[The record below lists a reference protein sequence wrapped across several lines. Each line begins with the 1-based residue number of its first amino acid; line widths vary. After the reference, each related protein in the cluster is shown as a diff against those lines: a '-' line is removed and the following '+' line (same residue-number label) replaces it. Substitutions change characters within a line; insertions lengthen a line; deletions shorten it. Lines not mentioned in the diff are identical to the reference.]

1 MAPRSPPALDAVL
14 ASLVL
19 HHLSAEGKR
28 ELFRDVAMRLEVGGA
43 LLIADIVEPANDRAR
58 AVFAEQWNEAIV
70 NQTGEEGLRFFRNSK
85 WNYYELG
92 AIDPYDKP
100 LAPRRPA
107 PLARRGR
114 LPRGRLLLD
123 ARRAR
128 RLRGIQVTP
137 RPSVQPLAG
146 VRVVNLGWIWA
157 APALAGAMA
166 DMGADVIKIE
176 TGRRV
181 DNTRRSGALYKDVP
195 LLNHSSLTLLRGQR
209 SVTLDLANP
218 ESRDVALE
226 IIAASDI
233 VVENYRPGTVAR
245 WGLDYES
252 VRRARPDVIM
262 VSLSAGGQTGPLS
275 KITTF
280 GSTLSCLTGL
290 DSIQGY
296 FQDEPQA
303 FGTAHIDPLN
313 AYFGLTAALSALRHR
328 ERTGQGQYIDLGQ
341 WEATT
346 TLFGAPILDYQWNG
360 RVQGTMGNRDVS
372 MAPHGVYPTRGA
384 DAWVAIAVENEAQ
397 WRSFRRALGGPAWAR
412 EPRFADMYRR
422 LRNQDALD
430 ERIGAWTKN
439 ARHARRR

>member
-1 MAPRSPPALDAVL
+1 MT
-14 ASLVL
+14 
-19 HHLSAEGKR
+19 
-28 ELFRDVAMRLEVGGA
+28 
-43 LLIADIVEPANDRAR
+43 
-58 AVFAEQWNEAIV
+58 
-70 NQTGEEGLRFFRNSK
+70 TGRC
-85 WNYYELG
+85 
-92 AIDPYDKP
+92 
-100 LAPRRPA
+100 
-107 PLARRGR
+107 
-114 LPRGRLLLD
+114 
-123 ARRAR
+123 
-128 RLRGIQVTP
+128 TT
-137 RPSVQPLAG
+137 QPLAG

-181 DNTRRSGALYKDVP
+181 DNTRRSGALYKDIP

-218 ESRDVALE
+218 ESRDIALQM
-226 IIAASDI
+226 IAASDV

-245 WGLDYES
+245 WGLGYES

-262 VSLSAGGQTGPLS
+262 LSLSAGGQTGPLS

-341 WEATT
+341 WEATA
-346 TLFGAPILDYQWNG
+346 TLFGAPMLDYQWNG
-360 RVQGTMGNRDVS
+360 RVQGTMGNRDVA
-372 MAPHGVYPTRGA
+372 MAPHGVYPARGE
-384 DAWVAIAVENEAQ
+384 DAWIAIAVENEAQ
-397 WRSFRRALGGPAWAR
+397 WRAFREALGDPAWAR
-412 EPRFADMYRR
+412 EPRFTDTYRR
-422 LRNQDALD
+422 LRKQDALD
-430 ERIGAWTKN
+430 ERISEWTQRRDAHETAMMLQRAGVPAFPVLSDADAFEDPHYTARGGWIEIDHPFGKMMLNGIPWKIGSAPGAVRKAAPLLGEHN
-439 ARHARRR
+439 HDVFRKLLGMSARETARLEAMGTIA

>member
-1 MAPRSPPALDAVL
+1 MTTHAGRHGAV
-14 ASLVL
+14 
-19 HHLSAEGKR
+19 
-28 ELFRDVAMRLEVGGA
+28 
-43 LLIADIVEPANDRAR
+43 
-58 AVFAEQWNEAIV
+58 
-70 NQTGEEGLRFFRNSK
+70 T
-85 WNYYELG
+85 
-92 AIDPYDKP
+92 
-100 LAPRRPA
+100 
-107 PLARRGR
+107 
-114 LPRGRLLLD
+114 
-123 ARRAR
+123 
-128 RLRGIQVTP
+128 
-137 RPSVQPLAG
+137 QPLAG

-218 ESRDVALE
+218 ESRGVALG
-226 IIAASDI
+226 IIATSDV

-328 ERTGQGQYIDLGQ
+328 ERAGQGQYIDLGQ
-341 WEATT
+341 WEATA
-346 TLFGAPILDYQWNG
+346 TLFGAPMLDYQWNG
-360 RVQGTMGNRDVS
+360 RVQGTMGNRDVA
-372 MAPHGVYPTRGA
+372 MAPHGVYPARGA
-384 DAWVAIAVENEAQ
+384 DAWIAVAVENEAQ
-397 WRSFRRALGGPAWAR
+397 WRAFRRALGGPAWAR

-439 ARHARRR
+439 RDARETAMTLQRAGVPAFPVLSDAEAFDDPHYTARGGWVEVDHPFGKMMLNGVPWKIGSAPGAVRKAAPLLGGHNYDVFRELLGMTDRETARLEEIGAIA

>member
-1 MAPRSPPALDAVL
+1 MTKV
-14 ASLVL
+14 
-19 HHLSAEGKR
+19 
-28 ELFRDVAMRLEVGGA
+28 
-43 LLIADIVEPANDRAR
+43 RA
-58 AVFAEQWNEAIV
+58 
-70 NQTGEEGLRFFRNSK
+70 T
-85 WNYYELG
+85 
-92 AIDPYDKP
+92 
-100 LAPRRPA
+100 
-107 PLARRGR
+107 
-114 LPRGRLLLD
+114 
-123 ARRAR
+123 
-128 RLRGIQVTP
+128 T
-137 RPSVQPLAG
+137 QPLAG

-218 ESRDVALE
+218 ESRGVALE
-226 IIAASDI
+226 IIAASDV

-245 WGLDYES
+245 WGLDYEA

-262 VSLSAGGQTGPLS
+262 LSLSAGGQTGPLS

-346 TLFGAPILDYQWNG
+346 TLFGAPMLDYQWNG
-360 RVQGTMGNRDVS
+360 RAQGTMGNRDVA
-372 MAPHGVYPTRGA
+372 MAPHGVYPALGE
-384 DAWVAIAVENEAQ
+384 DAWIAIAVENESQ
-397 WRSFRRALGGPAWAR
+397 WRAFRKALGNPAWAG
-412 EPRFADMYRR
+412 ESRFADIYRR

-430 ERIGAWTKN
+430 ERIAGWTRHRDARDTAMALQRAGVPAFPVLSDAEAFDDPHYTARGGWVEVDHPFGKMMLNGIPWKIKGAPGEVRKAAPLLGQHNYEVFRELLGMSAGQT
-439 ARHARRR
+439 ARLEGAGAIA

>member
-1 MAPRSPPALDAVL
+1 MT
-14 ASLVL
+14 
-19 HHLSAEGKR
+19 
-28 ELFRDVAMRLEVGGA
+28 
-43 LLIADIVEPANDRAR
+43 
-58 AVFAEQWNEAIV
+58 
-70 NQTGEEGLRFFRNSK
+70 TG
-85 WNYYELG
+85 
-92 AIDPYDKP
+92 
-100 LAPRRPA
+100 
-107 PLARRGR
+107 RG
-114 LPRGRLLLD
+114 
-123 ARRAR
+123 
-128 RLRGIQVTP
+128 TT
-137 RPSVQPLAG
+137 QPLAG

-209 SVTLDLANP
+209 SVTLDLANAD
-218 ESRDVALE
+218 SRDIALE
-226 IIAASDI
+226 IIAASDV

-262 VSLSAGGQTGPLS
+262 LSLSAGGQTGPLS
-275 KITTF
+275 RITTF

-346 TLFGAPILDYQWNG
+346 TLFGAPLLDYQWNG
-360 RVQGTMGNRDVS
+360 RVQGPMGNRDVA
-372 MAPHGVYPTRGA
+372 MAPHGVYPARGE
-384 DAWVAIAVENEAQ
+384 DAWTAIAVENEAQ
-397 WRSFRRALGGPAWAR
+397 WRAFREALGDAAWAR

-430 ERIGAWTKN
+430 ERIATWTRDRDAHETAMTLQRAGVPAFPVLSDAEAFDDPHYTARGGWVEVDHPFGKMMLNGIPWKIEGSPGAVRKAAPLLGEHN
-439 ARHARRR
+439 YDVFRELLGMSARETARLERVGAIA

>member
-1 MAPRSPPALDAVL
+1 MTK
-14 ASLVL
+14 
-19 HHLSAEGKR
+19 G
-28 ELFRDVAMRLEVGGA
+28 
-43 LLIADIVEPANDRAR
+43 
-58 AVFAEQWNEAIV
+58 
-70 NQTGEEGLRFFRNSK
+70 
-85 WNYYELG
+85 
-92 AIDPYDKP
+92 
-100 LAPRRPA
+100 
-107 PLARRGR
+107 RG
-114 LPRGRLLLD
+114 
-123 ARRAR
+123 
-128 RLRGIQVTP
+128 TT
-137 RPSVQPLAG
+137 QPLAG

-181 DNTRRSGALYKDVP
+181 DNTRRSGALYKEVP

-218 ESRDVALE
+218 ESRDVALQ
-226 IIAASDI
+226 IIAASDV

-245 WGLDYES
+245 WGLDYGS

-262 VSLSAGGQTGPLS
+262 LSLSAGGQTGPLS

-313 AYFGLTAALSALRHR
+313 AYFGFTAALSALRHR
-328 ERTGQGQYIDLGQ
+328 ERTGRGQYIDLGQ

-346 TLFGAPILDYQWNG
+346 TLFGAPMLDYQWNG
-360 RVQGTMGNRDVS
+360 RVQGTMGNRDVA
-372 MAPHGVYPTRGA
+372 MAPARGLPGTGRRLPGSPSRLRS
-384 DAWVAIAVENEAQ
+384 ESQ
-397 WRSFRRALGGPAWAR
+397 WRVFRKALGNPAWAR
-412 EPRFADMYRR
+412 ELRFADMYRR

-430 ERIGAWTKN
+430 ERIAAWT
-439 ARHARRR
+439 RQPRRP

>member
-1 MAPRSPPALDAVL
+1 M
-14 ASLVL
+14 
-19 HHLSAEGKR
+19 
-28 ELFRDVAMRLEVGGA
+28 
-43 LLIADIVEPANDRAR
+43 
-58 AVFAEQWNEAIV
+58 
-70 NQTGEEGLRFFRNSK
+70 
-85 WNYYELG
+85 
-92 AIDPYDKP
+92 
-100 LAPRRPA
+100 
-107 PLARRGR
+107 
-114 LPRGRLLLD
+114 
-123 ARRAR
+123 
-128 RLRGIQVTP
+128 TP
-137 RPSVQPLAG
+137 RPGVQPLAG

-166 DMGADVIKIE
+166 DMGAHVIKIE

-181 DNTRRSGALYKDVP
+181 DNTRRSGALYKDVE

-218 ESRDVALE
+218 ESRGVALE

-252 VRRARPDVIM
+252 VRHARPDVIM
-262 VSLSAGGQTGPLS
+262 VSLSAGGQTGTLS

-313 AYFGLTAALSALRHR
+313 AYFGLTATLSALRHR

-346 TLFGAPILDYQWNG
+346 TLFGAPMLDYQWNG
-360 RVQGTMGNRDVS
+360 RVQGTMGNRDVA

-384 DAWVAIAVENEAQ
+384 DTWVAIAVENEAQ

-412 EPRFADMYRR
+412 ETAMTLQRAGVPSFPVLSDAEAFDDPHYTARGGWVEVDHPFGKMMLNGVPWKIGGAPGAVRKAAPLLGGHNYDVFRELLGMSGEDTAR
-422 LRNQDALD
+422 LEEA
-430 ERIGAWTKN
+430 GAI
-439 ARHARRR
+439 A

>member
-1 MAPRSPPALDAVL
+1 MTAHA
-14 ASLVL
+14 
-19 HHLSAEGKR
+19 G
-28 ELFRDVAMRLEVGGA
+28 
-43 LLIADIVEPANDRAR
+43 
-58 AVFAEQWNEAIV
+58 
-70 NQTGEEGLRFFRNSK
+70 
-85 WNYYELG
+85 
-92 AIDPYDKP
+92 
-100 LAPRRPA
+100 
-107 PLARRGR
+107 RRG
-114 LPRGRLLLD
+114 
-123 ARRAR
+123 AA
-128 RLRGIQVTP
+128 T
-137 RPSVQPLAG
+137 QPLAG

-218 ESRDVALE
+218 ESRGVALE
-226 IIAASDI
+226 IIATSDV

-346 TLFGAPILDYQWNG
+346 TLFGAPMLDYQWNG
-360 RVQGTMGNRDVS
+360 RVQGTMGNRDVA
-372 MAPHGVYPTRGA
+372 MAPHGVYPARGE
-384 DAWVAIAVENEAQ
+384 DAWVAIAVENESQ
-397 WRSFRRALGGPAWAR
+397 WRAFRHALGNPAWVR
-412 EPRFADMYRR
+412 ELHFEDMYRR

-439 ARHARRR
+439 RNASETAMTLQRAGVPAFPVLSDAEAFDDPHYTARGGWVEVDHPFGKMMLNGVPWKIGSAPGAVRKAAPLLGGHNYDVFRELLGMTDRETARLEEIGAIA

>member
-1 MAPRSPPALDAVL
+1 M
-14 ASLVL
+14 
-19 HHLSAEGKR
+19 
-28 ELFRDVAMRLEVGGA
+28 
-43 LLIADIVEPANDRAR
+43 
-58 AVFAEQWNEAIV
+58 
-70 NQTGEEGLRFFRNSK
+70 T
-85 WNYYELG
+85 
-92 AIDPYDKP
+92 
-100 LAPRRPA
+100 
-107 PLARRGR
+107 
-114 LPRGRLLLD
+114 
-123 ARRAR
+123 ARRAA
-128 RLRGIQVTP
+128 P
-137 RPSVQPLAG
+137 QPLAG

-209 SVTLDLANP
+209 SVTLDLANS

-226 IIAASDI
+226 IIAASDV

-252 VRRARPDVIM
+252 VRQVRPDVIM

-313 AYFGLTAALSALRHR
+313 AYFGLAAALSALRHR
-328 ERTGQGQYIDLGQ
+328 ARTGQGQYIDLGQ

-346 TLFGAPILDYQWNG
+346 TLFGAPMLDYQWNG
-360 RVQGTMGNRDVS
+360 RVQGTMGNRDVA
-372 MAPHGVYPTRGA
+372 MAPHGVYPARGE
-384 DAWVAIAVENEAQ
+384 DAWIAIAVESETQ
-397 WRSFRRALGGPAWAR
+397 WRAFHNAIGDPAWSRA
-412 EPRFADMYRR
+412 PRFADMYRR

-430 ERIGAWTKN
+430 ERIAAWTKDRDAHETAMALQRAGAPAFPVLSDAEAFEDPHYT
-439 ARHARRR
+439 ARGGWVEVDHPFGKMMLNGIPWKIGGAPGEVRKAAPLLGEHNYDVFRELLGMTVRETARLEAADAIA

>member
-1 MAPRSPPALDAVL
+1 MTERS
-14 ASLVL
+14 
-19 HHLSAEGKR
+19 
-28 ELFRDVAMRLEVGGA
+28 GA
-43 LLIADIVEPANDRAR
+43 
-58 AVFAEQWNEAIV
+58 
-70 NQTGEEGLRFFRNSK
+70 T
-85 WNYYELG
+85 
-92 AIDPYDKP
+92 
-100 LAPRRPA
+100 
-107 PLARRGR
+107 
-114 LPRGRLLLD
+114 
-123 ARRAR
+123 
-128 RLRGIQVTP
+128 
-137 RPSVQPLAG
+137 QPLAG

-181 DNTRRSGALYKDVP
+181 DNTRRSGALYKDMP

-218 ESRDVALE
+218 ESRGVALE
-226 IIAASDI
+226 IIAASDV

-252 VRRARPDVIM
+252 ARRVRPDVIM
-262 VSLSAGGQTGPLS
+262 LSLSAGGQTGPLS

-280 GSTLSCLTGL
+280 GSTLSCVTGL

-296 FQDEPQA
+296 SQDEPQA

-313 AYFGLTAALSALRHR
+313 AYFGLTAALSALRYR
-328 ERTGQGQYIDLGQ
+328 ERTGRGQYIDLGQ

-346 TLFGAPILDYQWNG
+346 TLFGAPMLDYQWNG
-360 RVQGTMGNRDVS
+360 RVQGTMGNRDVA
-372 MAPHGVYPTRGA
+372 MAPHGVYPARGE
-384 DAWVAIAVENEAQ
+384 DAWIAVAVENESQ
-397 WRSFRRALGGPAWAR
+397 WRAFRDALGDPAWAR

-430 ERIGAWTKN
+430 ARIAGWTRHRDARETAMMLQGSGVPAFPVLSDAEAFDDPHYTARGGWVEVDHPFGKMMLNGIPWKIGDALGEVRKAAPLLGEHNYDVFRELLGMPAGETARLEAAGAI
-439 ARHARRR
+439 A

>member
-1 MAPRSPPALDAVL
+1 MTAHAGRHGAV
-14 ASLVL
+14 
-19 HHLSAEGKR
+19 
-28 ELFRDVAMRLEVGGA
+28 
-43 LLIADIVEPANDRAR
+43 
-58 AVFAEQWNEAIV
+58 
-70 NQTGEEGLRFFRNSK
+70 T
-85 WNYYELG
+85 
-92 AIDPYDKP
+92 
-100 LAPRRPA
+100 
-107 PLARRGR
+107 
-114 LPRGRLLLD
+114 
-123 ARRAR
+123 
-128 RLRGIQVTP
+128 
-137 RPSVQPLAG
+137 QPLAG

-218 ESRDVALE
+218 ESRGVALE

-313 AYFGLTAALSALRHR
+313 AYFGLTATLSALRHR

-346 TLFGAPILDYQWNG
+346 TLFGAPMLDYQWNG

-384 DAWVAIAVENEAQ
+384 DAWVAIAVENESQ
-397 WRSFRRALGGPAWAR
+397 WRAFRRALGGPAWTR

-439 ARHARRR
+439 RDARETAMTLQRAGVPAFPVLSDAEAFDDPHYTARGGWVEVDHPFGKMMLNGVPWKIGGAPGAVRKAAPLLGGHNYDVFRELLGMSAEDTARLEEIGAIA

>member
-1 MAPRSPPALDAVL
+1 MTT
-14 ASLVL
+14 
-19 HHLSAEGKR
+19 G
-28 ELFRDVAMRLEVGGA
+28 RD
-43 LLIADIVEPANDRAR
+43 
-58 AVFAEQWNEAIV
+58 
-70 NQTGEEGLRFFRNSK
+70 T
-85 WNYYELG
+85 
-92 AIDPYDKP
+92 
-100 LAPRRPA
+100 
-107 PLARRGR
+107 
-114 LPRGRLLLD
+114 
-123 ARRAR
+123 
-128 RLRGIQVTP
+128 T
-137 RPSVQPLAG
+137 QPLAG
-146 VRVVNLGWIWA
+146 LRVVNLGWIWA

-218 ESRDVALE
+218 ESRDIALE
-226 IIAASDI
+226 IIAASD
-233 VVENYRPGTVAR
+233 VVIENYRPGTVAR

-252 VRRARPDVIM
+252 VRRVRPDVIM
-262 VSLSAGGQTGPLS
+262 LSLSAGGQTGPLS

-328 ERTGQGQYIDLGQ
+328 EQTGRGQYIDLGQ

-346 TLFGAPILDYQWNG
+346 TLFGAPMLDFQWNG
-360 RVQGTMGNRDVS
+360 RVQGTMGNRDVA
-372 MAPHGVYPTRGA
+372 MAPHGVYPAQGE
-384 DAWVAIAVENEAQ
+384 DAWIAVAVENESQ
-397 WRSFRRALGGPAWAR
+397 WRAFRKALGNPAWAK

-430 ERIGAWTKN
+430 ARIAEWTRHRDAHETAMALQRAGVPAFPVLSDAEAFDDPHYTARGSWVEVDHPFGKMMLNGIPWKIGSAPGEVRKATPLLGEHNYDVFRELLGMSAGETARLEEAGAI
-439 ARHARRR
+439 A